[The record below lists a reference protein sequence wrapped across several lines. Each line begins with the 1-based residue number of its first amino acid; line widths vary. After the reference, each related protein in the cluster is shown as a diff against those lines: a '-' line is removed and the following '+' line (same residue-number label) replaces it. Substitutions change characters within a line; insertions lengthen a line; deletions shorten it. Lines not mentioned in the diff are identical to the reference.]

1 MSMNIFTGEIRAVST
16 EWVNAAKRI
25 KRNKN
30 GVYKYTREK
39 AHLGKIGP

>member
-1 MSMNIFTGEIRAVST
+1 MFFIGKIKPVSA

-39 AHLGKIGP
+39 KHLGKIGP